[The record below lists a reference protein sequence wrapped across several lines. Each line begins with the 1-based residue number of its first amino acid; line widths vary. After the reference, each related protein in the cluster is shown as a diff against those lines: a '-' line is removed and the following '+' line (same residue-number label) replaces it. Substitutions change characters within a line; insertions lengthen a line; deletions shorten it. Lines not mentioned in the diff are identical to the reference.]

1 MADAT
6 EPAGPY
12 RVRVLEDG
20 VEARTIVCASWEEA
34 QRLVQSWEPS
44 ELRRFELEP
53 VPTEEVAEPDL
64 DDYPHS

>member
-1 MADAT
+1 MVDAT

-20 VEARTIVCASWEEA
+20 VEVRTIVCASWEDA

-44 ELRRFELEP
+44 VLRRFELEP
-53 VPTEEVAEPDL
+53 VPADEVDEPDP